1 MITKINNDNRTRKLS
16 AGVFSFLL
24 SPFSFLVIICQLLL
38 GSALLCSCDD
48 MFDPADENNRQAED
62 MTEESKYAHGLL
74 IYAYGR
80 LPYITTTQ
88 TDIAT
93 DDAVT
98 NQTSSSLLNMATGT
112 WAADNNPMTQWN
124 ACKDGIQYTNLFFQI
139 VDKVKWAPS
148 AASKQQMFI
157 DRLKGEA
164 FGLRA
169 IFYYYL
175 LQAHGGYAD
184 DGILYGV
191 PLLTKAED
199 GSSDFNQPRATFAD
213 CVKQCFDDCDSAM
226 AYLPAKYEDISSDN
240 EIPAKYKAV
249 GANYSGYNLVFGNKA
264 KNLLSGSVA
273 EAVKAQVAVLA
284 ASPAFREQ
292 SGVTSAQAATLC
304 ANVLKRI
311 GGLDGFDKA
320 GHQDWYKS
328 SFKTVIEGTSDI
340 PEMLW
345 REDRRKNA
353 DQERENFPPTLY
365 GNGRVNPSQNL
376 VDAFPMRNGRPIS
389 DPNSGYD
396 AKNPYANRDP
406 RLADN
411 IIYNGMTFR
420 NTLVLTGTYPK
431 YDAKGN
437 PEYDDNL
444 NYGSSSTRT
453 GYYLKKLL
461 REDVSPLASSL
472 IEQQHIY
479 PRIRYTELFLDY
491 AETANDAW
499 GPKADQAGAGFTAYD
514 VIKAIRERAGL
525 ATNEVGAALPEG
537 DVYLEECASDQ
548 TKMTNLIRNERR
560 IELCFENKRF
570 WDIRRW
576 MLPLNETVKGM
587 KVDQNA
593 DGDLTYTIIDVE
605 ERRYDSSY
613 QNYGPIPKEEVLKWS
628 NLKQNKGWR

>member
-98 NQTSSSLLNMATGT
+98 NQKNNSLLNMATGT
-112 WAADNNPMTQWN
+112 WAADNNPVSQWN
-124 ACKDGIQYTNLFFQI
+124 GCKDGIQYVNLFFSI
-139 VDKVKWAPS
+139 VDNVKWAPS
-148 AASKQQMFI
+148 AASKQKMFI

-169 IFYYYL
+169 VFYYYL

-184 DGILYGV
+184 DGMLYGV
-191 PLLTKAED
+191 PLLTTPED

-213 CVKQCFDDCDSAM
+213 CVKQCFADCDSAM
-226 AYLPAKYEDISSDN
+226 AYLPADYVDIEN
-240 EIPAKYKAV
+240 ENDIPAKYKAI
-249 GANYSGYNLVFGNKA
+249 GANYSGYNLVFGTKA
-264 KNLLSGSVA
+264 RNLMSGRIA
-273 EAVKAQVAVLA
+273 QAVKAQVAVLA

-304 ANVLKRI
+304 ADVLKRI
-311 GGLDGFDKA
+311 GGLDGFDNT
-320 GHQDWYKS
+320 GNIWYKNAAKLEPS
-328 SFKTVIEGTSDI
+328 ASEM

-365 GNGRVNPSQNL
+365 GSGRVNPSQNL
-376 VDAFPMRNGRPIS
+376 VDAFPMRNGRPIT

-411 IIYNGMTFR
+411 VIYNGMSFR
-420 NTLVLTGTYPK
+420 KTEIITGTYPK
-431 YDAKGN
+431 INAKGN
-437 PEYDDNL
+437 PEYDDNI
-444 NYGSSSTRT
+444 NYNSTSTRT

-461 REDVSPLASSL
+461 REDVSPLSSSL

-479 PRIRYTELFLDY
+479 PRIRYTEIFLDY
-491 AETANDAW
+491 AEAANDAW
-499 GPKADQAGAGFTAYD
+499 GPKGDQAGVGFTAYD

-525 ATNEVGAALPEG
+525 ATNEIGVALPEG
-537 DVYLEECASDQ
+537 DAYLEECASDQ
-548 TKMTNLIRNERR
+548 NKMTTLIRNERR

-570 WDIRRW
+570 WDLRRW

-587 KVDQNA
+587 RVDRN
-593 DGDLTYTIIDVE
+593 DETGELKYTIIDVE
-605 ERRYDSSY
+605 DRSYDDSY
-613 QNYGPIPKEEVLKWS
+613 QCYGPIPKEELLKWS